1 MNRWSQNA
9 FSVVA
14 YAAGG
19 SLFQVVWVWVS
30 REITLQM
37 FLSSSSSSTNL
48 DSSVFQVRKHRTV
61 SSWLTHRV
69 SGPGREIASSSTT
82 NEISPE
88 QQTIEIEF
96 SQPSTG
102 CRWKESGGAT
112 CALSNAAF
120 LCFFGK
126 WQQATVVGSSTT
138 LVLVSVRT
146 TIQFLL
152 WPTTV
157 YQQRFQRWYPVIESY
172 NKQPC
177 RPKMKI

>member
-1 MNRWSQNA
+1 MLL
-9 FSVVA
+9 VGV
-14 YAAGG
+14 
-19 SLFQVVWVWVS
+19 FQVVWVWVS

-82 NEISPE
+82 NEINPE

-96 SQPSTG
+96 SQTSTG

-126 WQQATVVGSSTT
+126 WQQATVVGTT
-138 LVLVSVRT
+138 GTGSINEDSHNPIFIVTNYRL
-146 TIQFLL
+146 
-152 WPTTV
+152 PTT
-157 YQQRFQRWYPVIESY
+157 FSEVIPG
-172 NKQPC
+172 NRKLQ
-177 RPKMKI
+177 